1 MSANRKRQIR
11 VEIRLTNDEH
21 DIILQRMRNAGI
33 QNKGTYLRKIAMNGY
48 ILRLDMSEV
57 RETLR
62 LLANATNNI
71 NQLAKRANE
80 NRSIYASDII
90 KLREEVGNMRL
101 QVSDCVKVFAK
112 VRKLL
117 NL

>member
-1 MSANRKRQIR
+1 MGLKRNITIK
-11 VEIRLTNDEH
+11 IRLTDEEKE
-21 DIILQRMRNAGI
+21 ILSQRMRCAGV
-33 QNKGTYLRKIAMNGY
+33 QNREAFLRKMVFNGY
-48 ILRLDMSEV
+48 VLRLDMSEV

-101 QVSDCVKVFAK
+101 QVSDLVKVFAK